1 MSEKDKMVKL
11 VIEFTGEAEEKVR
24 RGEITLDGIK
34 QVLRD
39 WCAESGISP
48 DKIDWNSVQWVED
61 KPIRSEVIMGQ
72 VEFKINDNL
81 KQFRV
86 KIIAPDVDKWT
97 SFPADLARA
106 MNAKIDELQSA
117 GYRQVYS

>member
-1 MSEKDKMVKL
+1 MSEKMVKL
-11 VIEFTGEAEEKVR
+11 VIEFTGEAEAKIK
-24 RGEITLDGIK
+24 RGELMLE
-34 QVLRD
+34 QVKAALREFCEAAHIPADKVD
-39 WCAESGISP
+39 WDSI
-48 DKIDWNSVQWVED
+48 QWVED

-117 GYRQVYS
+117 GYRQV